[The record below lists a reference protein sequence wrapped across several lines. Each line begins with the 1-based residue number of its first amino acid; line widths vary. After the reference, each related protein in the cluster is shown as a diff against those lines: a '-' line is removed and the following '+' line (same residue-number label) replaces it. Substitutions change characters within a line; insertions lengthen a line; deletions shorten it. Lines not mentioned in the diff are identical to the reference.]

1 MDSKKHSEH
10 GEKVI
15 ENNEETDNM
24 SNDEEQEIN
33 LEIDNVSND
42 EDIEVEEHN
51 LEEYDDIED
60 VKFEIIQTVQNDIS
74 DTSSVMSHEDLTI
87 YTENELKKMKVPE
100 LKRIV
105 KNKGKKGYSK
115 LNKNELISKILQ

>member
-1 MDSKKHSEH
+1 MSK
-10 GEKVI
+10 
-15 ENNEETDNM
+15 
-24 SNDEEQEIN
+24 DEEQEIN

-42 EDIEVEEHN
+42 EDIEVEEH
-51 LEEYDDIED
+51 EDIED
-60 VKFEIIQTVQNDIS
+60 VKFEIIQAVQNDIS
-74 DTSSVMSHEDLTI
+74 DNSSVMSHEDLTI